1 MARYEV
7 FVPAAPPK
15 VPIDLTLRLE
25 ADHWLGALKTG
36 LGRLGETQAA
46 NNILC
51 DIQADGSI
59 HVTDPDSGR
68 VFRIVELP
76 AITPVGPIPVA
87 PPPRAPGLAPPPV
100 ASAPRPA
107 APIPAPASYPPP
119 PAKAP
124 APAAPRIEAA
134 PAPRPATRPSAEA
147 GRVVEAKTPV
157 SAPAHPI
164 GRLMAAVRAEDVL
177 AELFL
182 EVSDLGQMQDRKTGL
197 AFVLDNALRII
208 GCEAG
213 SVFTA
218 DLGRQDLSFEVVRGP
233 SADKLMELG
242 LRIPIG
248 VGVVGFCAQENVCLA
263 VSDVE
268 KDPRFYRAVSEATG
282 YQTRSLLCA
291 PMARQGRVVGCLE
304 VLNKKGAKPYDQK
317 DMAVLSYLAAQA
329 ASFLARIDA

>member
-1 MARYEV
+1 M
-7 FVPAAPPK
+7 
-15 VPIDLTLRLE
+15 
-25 ADHWLGALKTG
+25 
-36 LGRLGETQAA
+36 
-46 NNILC
+46 
-51 DIQADGSI
+51 
-59 HVTDPDSGR
+59 
-68 VFRIVELP
+68 VE
-76 AITPVGPIPVA
+76 
-87 PPPRAPGLAPPPV
+87 
-100 ASAPRPA
+100 S
-107 APIPAPASYPPP
+107 
-119 PAKAP
+119 KAP
-124 APAAPRIEAA
+124 V
-134 PAPRPATRPSAEA
+134 S
-147 GRVVEAKTPV
+147 VPV
-157 SAPAHPI
+157 HPI
-164 GRLMAAVRAEDVL
+164 GRLMAAVKAEDVL

-197 AFVLDNALRII
+197 AFVLDNAMRII

-233 SADKLMELG
+233 SADKLMALG
-242 LRIPIG
+242 LKVPIG

-268 KDPRFYRAVSEATG
+268 KDSRFYRAVSEATG

-329 ASFLARIDA
+329 AAFLARIDA

>member
-1 MARYEV
+1 MARFEV

-15 VPIDLTLRLE
+15 VPVDLTLRLE

-36 LGRLGETQAA
+36 LGRLGESQAS

-68 VFRIVELP
+68 VFRILELP
-76 AITPVGPIPVA
+76 AITPVGPTPV
-87 PPPRAPGLAPPPV
+87 V
-100 ASAPRPA
+100 AA
-107 APIPAPASYPPP
+107 APPP
-119 PAKAP
+119 PAPAPPPAAVAPPP
-124 APAAPRIEAA
+124 APAAPSAAVAPPSPSPPAPAPVTPPAEAA
-134 PAPRPATRPSAEA
+134 PPAEPKPTPS
-147 GRVVEAKTPV
+147 RT
-157 SAPAHPI
+157 I
-164 GRLMAAVRAEDVL
+164 GRLMAAVKAEDVL

-182 EVSDLGQMQDRKTGL
+182 EVSDLGQIQDRKAGL
-197 AFVLDNALRII
+197 GFLLDNAMRII

-233 SADKLMELG
+233 TADKLLALG
-242 LRIPIG
+242 LKVPIG

-268 KDPRFYRAVSEATG
+268 KDSRFYRAVSEATG

-304 VLNKKGAKPYDQK
+304 VLNKKGGKPYDQK

-329 ASFLARIDA
+329 ASFLARIDL

>member
-1 MARYEV
+1 MARFEV

-15 VPIDLTLRLE
+15 VPVDLTLRLD

-36 LGRLGETQAA
+36 LGRLGESQAS
-46 NNILC
+46 NNLLC

-68 VFRIVELP
+68 VFRILELP
-76 AITPVGPIPVA
+76 PFTAEAGQPHAPVPVA
-87 PPPRAPGLAPPPV
+87 APAP
-100 ASAPRPA
+100 
-107 APIPAPASYPPP
+107 PAPAAPPP
-119 PAKAP
+119 PAKP
-124 APAAPRIEAA
+124 KAPAADQ
-134 PAPRPATRPSAEA
+134 
-147 GRVVEAKTPV
+147 VVEAKGPV
-157 SAPAHPI
+157 SHPSRPI
-164 GRLMAAVRAEDVL
+164 GRLVAAVQAEDVL

-182 EVSDLGQMQDRKTGL
+182 EVSDLSQMNDRRKGL
-197 AFVLDNALRII
+197 EFVLDNALRII

-213 SVFTA
+213 SVFIA

-233 SADKLMELG
+233 TADKLMALG
-242 LRIPIG
+242 LKVPIG

-268 KDPRFYRAVSEATG
+268 KDARFYRGVSEATG

-291 PMARQGRVVGCLE
+291 PMARQGAVVGCLE
-304 VLNKKGAKPYDQK
+304 VLNKTSGKPYDQK

-329 ASFLARIDA
+329 AAFLARIDA

>member
-1 MARYEV
+1 MARFEV

-15 VPIDLTLRLE
+15 VPVDLTLRLD

-36 LGRLGETQAA
+36 LGRLGESQAS
-46 NNILC
+46 NNLLC

-68 VFRIVELP
+68 VFRILELP
-76 AITPVGPIPVA
+76 LLTPEAGQPHAPVPVA
-87 PPPRAPGLAPPPV
+87 A
-100 ASAPRPA
+100 
-107 APIPAPASYPPP
+107 PAP
-119 PAKAP
+119 P
-124 APAAPRIEAA
+124 APAAPLPPAEPKAPAAERKAA
-134 PAPRPATRPSAEA
+134 PPPPAPAARPPPAESKPPA
-147 GRVVEAKTPV
+147 AVQVVEAKGPV
-157 SAPAHPI
+157 SHPSRPI
-164 GRLMAAVRAEDVL
+164 GRLVAAVQAEDVL

-182 EVSDLGQMQDRKTGL
+182 EVSDLSQMNDRRKGL
-197 AFVLDNALRII
+197 EFVLDNALRII

-213 SVFTA
+213 SVFIA

-233 SADKLMELG
+233 TADKLMALG
-242 LRIPIG
+242 LKVPIG

-268 KDPRFYRAVSEATG
+268 KDARFYRGVSEATG

-291 PMARQGRVVGCLE
+291 PMARQGAVVGCLE
-304 VLNKKGAKPYDQK
+304 VLNKTSGKPYDQK

-329 ASFLARIDA
+329 AAFLARIDA